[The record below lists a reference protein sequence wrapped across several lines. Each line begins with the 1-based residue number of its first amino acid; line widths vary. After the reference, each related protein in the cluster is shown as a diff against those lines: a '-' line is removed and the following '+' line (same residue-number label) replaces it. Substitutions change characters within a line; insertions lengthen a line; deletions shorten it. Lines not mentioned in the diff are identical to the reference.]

1 MLLSMPVNSIL
12 DISPSPLKWHKDFSL
27 GFNSLNT
34 RLSVSCWGWEESN
47 NFSRIFIPRVLTSW
61 NISGTYLDYSSS
73 EFEGG
78 EASSSY
84 QVTSDDRVLRWA
96 EHGGNRG
103 RVQGGVMGARW
114 WRRRK
119 EKRKL
124 ILTFVFPHIIYKKWQ
139 RVWKLLMLLGNCWQ
153 SHDFGKR
160 GANY

>member
-27 GFNSLNT
+27 GFNSLNS
-34 RLSVSCWGWEESN
+34 RVSRQPAVSCWGWEVTN
-47 NFSRIFIPRVLTSW
+47 NFCRIFIPRVLTSE

-96 EHGGNRG
+96 DHQANRG
-103 RVQGGVMGARW
+103 RAQGGGGWGGMGAMQGW
-114 WRRRK
+114 QYFK
-119 EKRKL
+119 SAAAGGGEKSIHFWGKSIN
-124 ILTFVFPHIIYKKWQ
+124 IL
-139 RVWKLLMLLGNCWQ
+139 
-153 SHDFGKR
+153 
-160 GANY
+160 